1 MLIYFKLHVMFLSE
15 GKEMK
20 FLTKKIIITI
30 FLTVIGVCFFAYFI
44 FSSGFDN
51 FLNIPNEQENKTSKV
66 IGHTINL
73 QPLWIILTLLS
84 ISVAGLSAFVAF
96 KFYNWRQKIDLSG
109 ALVPEE
115 WAEYLITLAENINDQ
130 SIHLQK
136 LTSDNLRLSRLVDTN
151 QNKILEL
158 ITSSKEILLTFQTS
172 LQEKDDEINRLK
184 IGYDF
189 KIQKDLLNQLVQ
201 LHSNCIEIIEKNEV
215 NKGLVNIEI
224 LLRDLLESSGV
235 LISKPPIGTDFSAIS
250 DLIEVTGYSSDPSG
264 NLQKGQISEVLTDY
278 YLYDSGTRQTVLKP
292 AKIKYFL
299 ADGDK

>member
-1 MLIYFKLHVMFLSE
+1 
-15 GKEMK
+15 MK
-20 FLTKKIIITI
+20 FLTKNIVIIF
-30 FLTVIGVCFFAYFI
+30 FLIILFI
-44 FSSGFDN
+44 FFCLYFLFGSGFDN
-51 FLNIPNEQENKTSKV
+51 FLNIPIEQENKTSKLNV
-66 IGHTINL
+66 HTSNL
-73 QPLWIILTLLS
+73 QPVLIILTFLS
-84 ISVAGLSAFVAF
+84 TTVAGLSAFVAL

-115 WAEYLITLAENINDQ
+115 WAEYLIKLAENINDQ
-130 SIHLQK
+130 NIHLQK

-158 ITSSKEILLTFQTS
+158 IASSKEILLTFQTS

-201 LHSNCIEIIEKNEV
+201 LHSNCIEIIEKNEI

>member
-1 MLIYFKLHVMFLSE
+1 L
-15 GKEMK
+15 
-20 FLTKKIIITI
+20 
-30 FLTVIGVCFFAYFI
+30 
-44 FSSGFDN
+44 
-51 FLNIPNEQENKTSKV
+51 
-66 IGHTINL
+66 
-73 QPLWIILTLLS
+73 
-84 ISVAGLSAFVAF
+84 

-115 WAEYLITLAENINDQ
+115 WAEYLIKLAENINDQ
-130 SIHLQK
+130 NIHLQK

-158 ITSSKEILLTFQTS
+158 IASSKEILLTFQTS

-201 LHSNCIEIIEKNEV
+201 LHSNCIEIIEKNEI

>member
-1 MLIYFKLHVMFLSE
+1 
-15 GKEMK
+15 MK
-20 FLTKKIIITI
+20 FLTKNIIII
-30 FLTVIGVCFFAYFI
+30 FFLIILVIFFCLYFL
-44 FSSGFDN
+44 FGSGFDS
-51 FLNIPNEQENKTSKV
+51 FLNIPIEQENKTSKLNV
-66 IGHTINL
+66 HTSNL
-73 QPLWIILTLLS
+73 QPVLIILTLLS
-84 ISVAGLSAFVAF
+84 TTVAGLSAFVAL

-115 WAEYLITLAENINDQ
+115 WAEYLIELAEKINDQ
-130 SIHLQK
+130 NIHLQK

-158 ITSSKEILLTFQTS
+158 IASSKEILLTFQTS
-172 LQEKDDEINRLK
+172 LQEKDNEINRLK

-189 KIQKDLLNQLVQ
+189 KIQKDLLLQLVQ
-201 LHSNCIEIIEKNEV
+201 LHSNCIEIIEKNEI